1 MKKLTALNEKLF
13 DAVQAGDF
21 ELAKQLVAQGADVN
35 ACDEDDATPLHIA
48 AGVEKDNCEV
58 IKLLVDNS
66 ADLEVKNF
74 DNETPLLKAASDGNL
89 QNVKCLIE
97 LGADVCPTEN
107 GPTILH
113 CAALVGNLSLV
124 KYIIYEQKLDIS
136 YNVGILGTPLHCA
149 AISGNLKVVRFLLE
163 QCNADMFARTKGRG
177 LLPIHYASYSHGGH
191 LDIVKYFIQKGVDKD
206 VEDSLGMTPFLF
218 AADEGNLELVQYFFG
233 QGANVSVCTKDSKM
247 GALALAVKG
256 SMQWEEER
264 QDRLALVKYL
274 VETVGLDCEQKNI
287 MGWTPLFWAI
297 RNGSF
302 AVVKYLIEKCSVDI
316 TVRDI
321 ESKTVFDLEF
331 DQKQQEI
338 IDYLKNR
345 L

>member
-247 GALALAVKG
+247 GA
-256 SMQWEEER
+256 
-264 QDRLALVKYL
+264 
-274 VETVGLDCEQKNI
+274 ETVGLDCEQKNI